1 MLGDILAEIIGEI
14 IGEII
19 YNIIIKPIGLL
30 LFYIFKSLFIFAC
43 WSGRHISAAA
53 VFVFAPAIRLFK
65 KADRIEDGKSPY
77 YGNGYY
83 ESYYVNSSSDL
94 ND

>member
-19 YNIIIKPIGLL
+19 FNIIIKPIGLL

-43 WSGRHISAAA
+43 WSGRHIAAAA
-53 VFVFAPAIRLFK
+53 VFVATPVVSLFK
-65 KADRIEDGKSPY
+65 RTDCIDDTELAKD
-77 YGNGYY
+77 YY
-83 ESYYVNSSSDL
+83 EYDYADSSSDRY
-94 ND
+94 D